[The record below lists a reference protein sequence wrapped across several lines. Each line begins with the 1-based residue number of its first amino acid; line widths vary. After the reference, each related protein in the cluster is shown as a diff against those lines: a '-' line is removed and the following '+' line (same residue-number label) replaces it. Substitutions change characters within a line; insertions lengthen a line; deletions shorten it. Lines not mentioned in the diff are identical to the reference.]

1 MAACIG
7 ERIEVR
13 PAGAELR
20 EGSMEAGS
28 GIPGPSELRRTERGA
43 EGRSDVARYKH
54 RGDETG

>member
-20 EGSMEAGS
+20 EGPMEADS
-28 GIPGPSELRRTERGA
+28 GIPGPSELR
-43 EGRSDVARYKH
+43 
-54 RGDETG
+54 